1 MPIRRINY
9 KQKGKIFNM
18 QRFSIHD
25 GPGIRTI
32 VFFKGCPLKCDWC
45 SNPESQDPLVQIMF
59 NEKNCIECE
68 KCEKNCPVG
77 AIDMLRPGRIDRE
90 KCTSCGLCAEN
101 CYPGG
106 LVKSGEETT
115 VEKVMT
121 ELKKETIQF
130 RRSGGGVTLSGGE
143 LLMQPE
149 FAIELLK
156 ACKSMGWHTAIET
169 TGYASEETID
179 KLIPLVDLV
188 LLDIKHLDDEKHK
201 KYVHVS
207 NEIIVRNAKK
217 IATLGTEL
225 IIRVPVIPQFNCD
238 ENSISDIAKF
248 AKSLN
253 GVKHID
259 LLPYH
264 KLGANKYENLGLDY
278 TMGQEIKTPDEATM
292 NDFKKI
298 VEEYGLECS
307 IGG

>member
-1 MPIRRINY
+1 MLIKKINY
-9 KQKGKIFNM
+9 EQKGIIFNM

-59 NEKNCIECE
+59 NEKNCNGCK
-68 KCEKNCPVG
+68 KCEKKCPVG

-90 KCTSCGLCAEN
+90 KCTGCGECAEN

-115 VEKVMT
+115 VEKVIN
-121 ELKKETIQF
+121 ELKKESIQF

-156 ACKSMGWHTAIET
+156 ACKARGWHTAIET
-169 TGYASEETID
+169 TGYTSEAVID

-207 NEIIVRNAKK
+207 NERIVKNAKK
-217 IATLGTEL
+217 ISALGAEL
-225 IIRVPVIPQFNCD
+225 IIRVPVIPGFNCD
-238 ENSISDIAKF
+238 EKSISDIAKF

-253 GVKHID
+253 GVQHID

-278 TMGQEIKTPDEATM
+278 IMGQEIKTPDEATM
-292 NDFKKI
+292 NKFKKI
-298 VEEYGLECS
+298 VEEFGLECS

>member
-45 SNPESQDPLVQIMF
+45 SNPESQDPLVQIMY
-59 NEKNCIECE
+59 NEKNCIECK
-68 KCEKNCPVG
+68 KCEKNCPAG

-106 LVKSGEETT
+106 IVKSGEETT

-143 LLMQPE
+143 MLMQPE

-179 KLIPLVDLV
+179 KIIPLVDLV

-201 KYVHVS
+201 KHVYVS
-207 NEIIVRNAKK
+207 NEIIIRNAKK
-217 IATLGTEL
+217 IAAFGTEL

-238 ENSISDIAKF
+238 KNSISDIAKF
-248 AKSLN
+248 AKSL
-253 GVKHID
+253 GIVKHLD

-278 TMGQEIKTPDEATM
+278 IMGQEIKTPDEDTM
-292 NDFKKI
+292 NSFKKI

>member
-9 KQKGKIFNM
+9 KQEGKIFNM
-18 QRFSIHD
+18 QRFSIYD

-59 NEKNCIECE
+59 NEKNCIECG

-90 KCTSCGLCAEN
+90 KCTSCGVCADN

-115 VEKVMT
+115 VEKVMA

-156 ACKSMGWHTAIET
+156 ACKSMGWHTALET
-169 TGYASEETID
+169 TGYASEDTIN
-179 KLIPLVDLV
+179 KIMPWVDLV
-188 LLDIKHLDDEKHK
+188 LLDIKHLNDEKHK

-207 NEIIVRNAKK
+207 NEIIVKNAKK
-217 IATLGTEL
+217 IAATGKEL

-253 GVKHID
+253 AVKHID

-278 TMGQEIKTPDEATM
+278 TMGQEIKTPDEDTM
-292 NDFKKI
+292 NNFKKI
-298 VEEYGLECS
+298 VEDYGLECT